1 MYILKASVESPHM
14 LVASVTITAITNAVV
29 LPVLKVLHRLRSV
42 SVADRILRI
51 GKFVRNSEYEMRS
64 AVSVNNQP

>member
-1 MYILKASVESPHM
+1 M

-51 GKFVRNSEYEMRS
+51 GKFVWNSEYEMRS

>member
-1 MYILKASVESPHM
+1 MYILNASVESPHM

-51 GKFVRNSEYEMRS
+51 GKFVWNSEYEMRS

>member
-1 MYILKASVESPHM
+1 MYILNASVESPHM

-29 LPVLKVLHRLRSV
+29 PPVLKVLHRLRSV

-51 GKFVRNSEYEMRS
+51 GKFVWNSEYEMRS